1 VRNSRIEE
9 RSQTTTR
16 RSGDDDVGNLRDNA
30 AARRT
35 AAERPSRPGQRRRA
49 GVGTAI
55 GLPLASRLGR
65 RDGVACVVDFLYA
78 AACSLITALVW
89 AVDGSQVM

>member
-1 VRNSRIEE
+1 M
-9 RSQTTTR
+9 TTLETCETTQPPAGQQLKGR
-16 RSGDDDVGNLRDNA
+16 VALVSGG
-30 AARRT
+30 AR
-35 AAERPSRPGQRRRA
+35 

-55 GLPLASRLGR
+55 GCPLASQLGR